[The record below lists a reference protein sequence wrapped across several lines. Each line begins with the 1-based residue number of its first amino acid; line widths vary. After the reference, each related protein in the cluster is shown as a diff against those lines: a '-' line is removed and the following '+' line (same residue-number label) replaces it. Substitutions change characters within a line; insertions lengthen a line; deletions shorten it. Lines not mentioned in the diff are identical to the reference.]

1 MDSAKLLPLAIALGM
16 AYGISK
22 FSSNPMIK
30 AAAYGVAGVVVAK
43 QIPYLQ
49 DALN

>member
-1 MDSAKLLPLAIALGM
+1 MDTAKIVPLAIALGI
-16 AYGISK
+16 AYGVSK
-22 FSSNPMIK
+22 FSSNPMVK

-49 DALN
+49 DAL